1 MTRSAKGTRGSRWTR
16 KELLAVLYFYVKRK
30 EELATPQSR
39 PSTRTLARAIGRTN
53 ASISM
58 RIANYRSEDPA
69 CPGHGLEGDGPSIE
83 IWREYESAPDRLLA
97 EARRAYQELIPGDA
111 RGTRPTGRTSP
122 CERGTTWKTCVA
134 LL

>member
-30 EELATPQSR
+30 EELATPRSR

-58 RIANYRSEDPA
+58 RIANCRSGDPA
-69 CPGHGLEGDGPSIE
+69 RPGRGLEGGGPYIR
-83 IWREYESAPDRLLA
+83 IWREYESDPDRLLA
-97 EARRAYQELIPGDA
+97 EARRAYLELIPGDT
-111 RGTRPTGRTSP
+111 RGPRPTGRIAP
-122 CERGTTWKTCVA
+122 CERGATWKSCVA